1 MEGPVLP
8 FSGQKLTEDEG
19 RHSYEA
25 MDETGEIILQPVE
38 YVEPPFWCAISYY
51 EFSLRVG
58 ETFHA
63 SQPSVTIDGF
73 TDPSSSD
80 RYDK

>member
-1 MEGPVLP
+1 MVP
-8 FSGQKLTEDEG
+8 FANKRFSEDDI
-19 RHSYEA
+19 RRAYFSEA
-25 MDETGEIILQPVE
+25 MDESSEIVMQPVE
-38 YVEPPFWCAISYY
+38 YIEPPFWCAISYY
-51 EFSLRVG
+51 EFNVRVG

-80 RYDK
+80 RFAF